1 MREVVFMKP
10 EYDFSKGTKN
20 PYVSKLPKQQ
30 VTIRLDS
37 ETILYYK
44 KMAQR
49 TGIPYQTIINLY
61 LTDCVKKNRVLEYS
75 FPEPSK

>member
-1 MREVVFMKP
+1 MRR

-30 VTIRLDS
+30 VTIWLDS

-44 KMAQR
+44 QMAQR

-61 LTDCVKKNRVLEYS
+61 LTDCMKKRRMLEFS

>member
-1 MREVVFMKP
+1 MRR

-37 ETILYYK
+37 ETFITSKWHREPEFLIRQLSISILQI
-44 KMAQR
+44 A
-49 TGIPYQTIINLY
+49 
-61 LTDCVKKNRVLEYS
+61 
-75 FPEPSK
+75 